1 MIGKFKNYLKEIIN
15 NYRFSRLI
23 KRMGIRR
30 LEDGSLVEMYHSN
43 DQHGTG
49 NNSYLFSYKFKRS
62 SGGEVGWYSY
72 ILKMPDF
79 NGRDDSTH
87 RTHRV
92 KDVDGS
98 YYISWNGPVHTLK
111 DMQAISHIWADKLQ
125 EYIETGKPF
134 G

>member
-1 MIGKFKNYLKEIIN
+1 MGKFSKYLKKKMQNI
-15 NYRFSRLI
+15 RLLCLR
-23 KRMGIRR
+23 KRMDSQRSK
-30 LEDGSLVEMYHSN
+30 DGSLVEIYQAK
-43 DQHGTG
+43 DQNGTG
-49 NNSYLFSYKFKRS
+49 DNSYLFLYKVKCFRP
-62 SGGEVGWYSY
+62 GELGWYAY
-72 ILKMPDF
+72 ILKTPDF

-87 RTHRV
+87 MTHRV

-111 DMQAISHIWADKLQ
+111 DMQTISHIWADKLQ